1 MKNIITAILLTI
13 AMLISLSS
21 CLTAVNVAGENG
33 TDDGTE
39 EIKDSGTEKTEETA
53 EAPVTKTETQE
64 ETVLPETT
72 EEPPIFNISGAGGAE
87 TKDIT
92 KLENPVI
99 PEYPS
104 EDMIKRIEDDF
115 AALHG
120 KRRDEGGSPYY
131 IVRYYGEYDG
141 AVPVKIEGMLSGQ
154 MEIFYSVAGYG
165 FYESSLNTINVWK
178 DGSFCTMQE
187 AYDSGMLTE
196 EQVANIA
203 WLHYYGKYVLIP
215 GPDERI

>member
-1 MKNIITAILLTI
+1 MKTIKNIITAIVLTT
-13 AMLISLSS
+13 AMVISLSS
-21 CLTAVNVAGENG
+21 CLTAINVAGEN
-33 TDDGTE
+33 GTE

-120 KRRDEGGSPYY
+120 KRRDEEGNPYF

-141 AVPVKIEGMLSGQ
+141 AVPVKIEGMFSGQ
-154 MEIFYSVAGYG
+154 METFYTVAGYG
-165 FYESSLNTINVWK
+165 FYESSLNTIRVWK
-178 DGSFCTMQE
+178 DGSFFTMQE
-187 AYDSGMLTE
+187 AYDGGILTE

-203 WLHYYGKYVLIP
+203 WLHQYGKYACVSYP
-215 GPDERI
+215 G